1 MDKKCHYL
9 LMIVS
14 FVLVMFMVNCSRASQ
29 SQLMSPLKENISVR
43 VEGTIVHYQK
53 ESFWSKDE
61 FSKILDKKREFE
73 SNQIK
78 NFKDDLFK
86 YGEGREYVADLDVEF
101 NKVANS
107 IILRCDVLGAVSKTG
122 NSYQATFM
130 WLLRSLGL
138 DFINNKFSESKN
150 GLFWKGRIGGM
161 PTTVR
166 VELPPQNSA
175 YAAWHHPNGHCHAH
189 VWWTE

>member
-1 MDKKCHYL
+1 MDKKYHYL
-9 LMIVS
+9 LMIVL

-43 VEGTIVHYQK
+43 AEGTVLRYQK

-73 SNQIK
+73 SNHIK

-86 YGEGREYVADLDVEF
+86 YGERGEYVAGIDVEF

-122 NSYQATFM
+122 NNYQTTFM

-150 GLFWKGRIGGM
+150 GLFWKGQIGGI
-161 PTTVR
+161 PTTVK

>member
-1 MDKKCHYL
+1 MDKKYL
-9 LMIVS
+9 LMIVL
-14 FVLVMFMVNCSRASQ
+14 FVLVMFTVNYSIASQ

-43 VEGTIVHYQK
+43 VEGTVLRYQR
-53 ESFWSKDE
+53 ESFWSKDALLR
-61 FSKILDKKREFE
+61 ILDKKRDFE

-86 YGEGREYVADLDVEF
+86 YGERGEYATGLDVEF

-107 IILRCDVLGAVSKTG
+107 TILRCDVLGVVSKTG

-130 WLLRSLGL
+130 WLLRPLGL

-150 GLFWKGRIGGM
+150 GLFWKGQIGSI
-161 PTTVR
+161 PTTVK

-175 YAAWHHPNGHCHAH
+175 YAAWHYPNGHCHAH
-189 VWWTE
+189 AWWIE

>member
-1 MDKKCHYL
+1 MDKKYL
-9 LMIVS
+9 LMIVL
-14 FVLVMFMVNCSRASQ
+14 FVLVMFTVNYSIASQ

-43 VEGTIVHYQK
+43 VEGTVLRYQR
-53 ESFWSKDE
+53 ESFWSKDALLR
-61 FSKILDKKREFE
+61 ILDKKRDFE

-86 YGEGREYVADLDVEF
+86 YGERGEYATGLDVEF

-107 IILRCDVLGAVSKTG
+107 TILRCDVLGVVSKTG

-130 WLLRSLGL
+130 WLLRPLGL

-150 GLFWKGRIGGM
+150 GLFGKDRL
-161 PTTVR
+161 V
-166 VELPPQNSA
+166 VYQLQ
-175 YAAWHHPNGHCHAH
+175 
-189 VWWTE
+189 